1 VGVAGL
7 HAFVL
12 ENLTRWQTHMKKI
25 LLVDDDQAFRSA
37 TGRGL
42 RQSGYEVVEA
52 PDGAQ
57 AFKLFDQQSFD
68 LVITDVFMPEKE
80 GLETIREIKAR
91 FPKLK
96 VVAISG
102 GGLMRA
108 GDCLELAKMLGAD
121 GILRKPFNLPQL
133 LEFLAKLEN

>member
-1 VGVAGL
+1 VVPGWTP
-7 HAFVL
+7 FW
-12 ENLTRWQTHMKKI
+12 ENLTRRQTHMKKI
-25 LLVDDDQAFRSA
+25 LLVDDDPVFRTA

-52 PDGAQ
+52 ADGAQ
-57 AFKLFDQQSFD
+57 AFKLFDQHSFD

-80 GLETIREIKAR
+80 GLETIRELRVR

-96 VVAISG
+96 LVAISG

-121 GILRKPFNLPQL
+121 AILRKPFNLPQL
-133 LEFLAKLEN
+133 LEFLSKLES